1 MAYDSPISTGA
12 VLSDRWRLERLL
24 GRGGM
29 ATVYLARDLK
39 HDRDVAVKLL
49 RPELAAALGT
59 ERFLREIRIAAQ
71 LSHPHI
77 VPLFDSLEVDGQ
89 LLYVMPYLAG
99 ESLRERLDREKQL
112 PVSEALEITRQVA
125 SALDYAHAQGVV
137 HRDIKPENILLQAG
151 QAVVADFGI
160 ARAVD
165 AAAGASG
172 AGRLTET
179 GLVIGTP
186 RYMSPEQVLGGE
198 VGGRSDVYSLGC
210 VLFEMLAGAP
220 PFDGPTAQAIVA
232 RHATEEA
239 PSLRKRRPEVT
250 RDLDATVQTALAKSA
265 DQRFATPAAFA
276 KALSGEAVPRR
287 RVRPNVSRMLAGLT
301 AAILLGALGWYLLG
315 RDSETAS
322 PPARA
327 PAAAEG
333 PRGLA
338 VLYLDNLSRDS
349 SDLYLVDGITEELIA
364 RLGQVERLAVPSRT
378 AVRRFR
384 GRPVD
389 DPAAVGNALRV
400 SHLLTGSV
408 QRSGQR
414 LRVRMELVDTIGSRI
429 WSRSID
435 QADGDVFAITDAVAQ
450 AVAREVVGQLAPEEL
465 TVLSHRP
472 SQSREAYDHYLRGN
486 FYLTRRTSEADGR
499 RALDAYQAALRIDP
513 DFAAALGRMG
523 LVYGIYA
530 SFPWVEPGPGMD
542 SLVRLGL
549 GHADRAIQLDSSSA
563 DGWLARGFLLTPAF
577 DEPDQWRA
585 FAVAPLLMT
594 SGSVCRQV
602 QAHCQAEAVRALT
615 RATELDPRNGE
626 VWYQLG
632 RSQLGRPAGDSALEH
647 ALVLAPDLTQA
658 AWLLGLTALHRG
670 DAPRARRF
678 LDSAIALGR
687 QGMSVWGARTEARIG
702 AGDLAGAVTDL
713 DSVATMAT
721 DSVSEA
727 YVAYLRVRLA
737 AAQGDS
743 ARARDLAHAMRQRFP
758 PARTTRRSL
767 KLAVAAALVTVG
779 ETDPVLDLLEV
790 AVGKGTYGSTL
801 PKVVWDPVRRHPRFR
816 RLEAATG
823 T

>member
-1 MAYDSPISTGA
+1 
-12 VLSDRWRLERLL
+12 V
-24 GRGGM
+24 
-29 ATVYLARDLK
+29 
-39 HDRDVAVKLL
+39 
-49 RPELAAALGT
+49 
-59 ERFLREIRIAAQ
+59 
-71 LSHPHI
+71 
-77 VPLFDSLEVDGQ
+77 
-89 LLYVMPYLAG
+89 
-99 ESLRERLDREKQL
+99 RLD
-112 PVSEALEITRQVA
+112 
-125 SALDYAHAQGVV
+125 
-137 HRDIKPENILLQAG
+137 RDIKPENILLQAG

-172 AGRLTET
+172 TGRLTET

-186 RYMSPEQVLGGE
+186 RYMSPEQVLGSE

-210 VLFEMLAGAP
+210 VLFEMLAGTP
-220 PFDGPTAQAIVA
+220 PFDGPTAQSIVA

-239 PSLRKRRPEVT
+239 PSLRKRRQDVT
-250 RDLDATVQTALAKSA
+250 RDLEDTVQTALAKSP
-265 DQRFATPAAFA
+265 DQRFSTPAAFA
-276 KALSGEAVPRR
+276 KALSGEGVPRR
-287 RVRPNVSRMLAGLT
+287 RLQLNRPQLLAGLA
-301 AAILLGALGWYLLG
+301 AAILFAAVGWFVLSG
-315 RDSETAS
+315 EREPAVVPAA
-322 PPARA
+322 PP
-327 PAAAEG
+327 AAEG
-333 PRGLA
+333 RGLA

-349 SDLYLVDGITEELIA
+349 SDLYLVDGITEELIS

-384 GRPVD
+384 GRPID
-389 DPAAVGNALRV
+389 DPAAIGNALRV

-414 LRVRMELVDTIGSRI
+414 LRVRMELVDTIGNRV

-435 QADGDVFAITDAVAQ
+435 QADGDVFAITDAVAE
-450 AVAREVVGQLAPEEL
+450 AVAREVVGQLAPGEL

-513 DFAAALGRMG
+513 EFAAALGRLG

-530 SFPWVEPGPGMD
+530 SFPWVEPGPAMD

-549 GHADRAIQLDSSSA
+549 GHANRAVQLDSNSA

-577 DEPDQWRA
+577 DDPDDWRA
-585 FAVAPLLMT
+585 FAVAPVLMS

-602 QAHCQAEAVRALT
+602 PADCRAEAVRSLT

-632 RSQLGRPAGDSALEH
+632 RSQFGPPAGDSAMER
-647 ALVLAPDLTQA
+647 ALALAPDLTQA
-658 AWLLGLTALHRG
+658 AWLLGLTALRRG
-670 DAPRARRF
+670 EAPRAVRF
-678 LDSAIALGR
+678 LDSAFALGR
-687 QGMSVWGARTEARIG
+687 RGMTVWGARTEARIA
-702 AGDLAGAVTDL
+702 AGDLAGAVADL
-713 DSVATMAT
+713 DTVATMVT

-727 YVAYLRVRLA
+727 YVAYLRVRLT

-743 ARARDLAHAMRQRFP
+743 TRARELTRAMQRRFP
-758 PARTTRRSL
+758 PGRTTRRSL

-790 AVGKGTYGSTL
+790 AIGKGTYASTL
-801 PKVVWDPVRRHPRFR
+801 PNVVWDPVRQHPRFK
-816 RLEAATG
+816 RLEAAAAG
-823 T
+823 M